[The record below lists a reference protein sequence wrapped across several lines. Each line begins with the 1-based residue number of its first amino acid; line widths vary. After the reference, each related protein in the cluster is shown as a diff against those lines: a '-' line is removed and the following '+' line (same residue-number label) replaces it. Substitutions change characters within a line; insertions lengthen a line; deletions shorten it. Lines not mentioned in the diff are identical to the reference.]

1 MFNLNKKEE
10 VQTTKYMVFGKFKD
24 SKNFIFE
31 KQFIS
36 KESADKYVDIIK
48 ENNDYENYEYFLF
61 EQSKDYNYEQKND

>member
-10 VQTTKYMVFGKFKD
+10 VQTTKYMVFGKFKN

-36 KESADKYVDIIK
+36 KDSADKYVDIVK

-61 EQSKDYNYEQKND
+61 EQSKDYTYKDKE

>member
-10 VQTTKYMVFGKFKD
+10 VQTTKYMVFGKFKN

-36 KESADKYVDIIK
+36 KDSADKYADIVK

-61 EQSKDYNYEQKND
+61 EQSKDYAYQDKE

>member
-61 EQSKDYNYEQKND
+61 EQSKDYTYQDKE

>member
-10 VQTTKYMVFGKFKD
+10 VQTTKYMVFGKFKN

-36 KESADKYVDIIK
+36 KDSADKYVDIVK

-61 EQSKDYNYEQKND
+61 EQSKDYSYKDKE

>member
-31 KQFIS
+31 KQFILKKVQTS
-36 KESADKYVDIIK
+36 M
-48 ENNDYENYEYFLF
+48 
-61 EQSKDYNYEQKND
+61 

>member
-10 VQTTKYMVFGKFKD
+10 IQTTKYMVFGKFKN

-36 KESADKYVDIIK
+36 KDSADKYVDIVK

-61 EQSKDYNYEQKND
+61 EQSKDYAYKDKE